1 MRKAFISMRHS
12 RYYYYYFYFFI
23 VLTSGEQVG
32 EVGLGAPEARVP
44 LAVVARQHVFLAR
57 QPPLVIQAVILLQEP

>member
-1 MRKAFISMRHS
+1 MNLFIVKA
-12 RYYYYYFYFFI
+12 

-44 LAVVARQHVFLAR
+44 LAVVARQHVLLAR
-57 QPPLVIQAVILLQEP
+57 QPPLFIQAVILLQEP

>member
-1 MRKAFISMRHS
+1 MRKAFIFMRYS
-12 RYYYYYFYFFI
+12 RYFIFISFFR

-44 LAVVARQHVFLAR
+44 LAVVARQHAFLAR

>member
-1 MRKAFISMRHS
+1 M
-12 RYYYYYFYFFI
+12 YFFI

-57 QPPLVIQAVILLQEP
+57 QPALVIQAVILLQEP